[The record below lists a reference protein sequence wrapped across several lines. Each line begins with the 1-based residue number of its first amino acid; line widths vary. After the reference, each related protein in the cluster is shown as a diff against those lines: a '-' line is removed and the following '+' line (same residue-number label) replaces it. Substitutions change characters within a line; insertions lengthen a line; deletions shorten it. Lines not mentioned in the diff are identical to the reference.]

1 MFVKKFKTLT
11 IFSGA
16 LTLLSFTAACE
27 KPATPDEMPS
37 AQSPAD
43 GAADK
48 QGAAK
53 TPAGPPKEMAQP
65 DPAETATQPPK
76 AEDLARYTQDLGA
89 GKLKVVIK
97 TDLGDFNCELF
108 EDVAPITVANFVG
121 LGRGLK
127 AWIDPNNGQPQVGK
141 SLYNGVVF
149 HRVIPEFMIQGGDPL
164 GQGTGGPGYQFAN
177 ETTPQVRH
185 DKPGLLSMA
194 NAGPGT
200 NGSQFFVTEVPT
212 PHLDGRHT
220 VFGSCKEVDL
230 VKKIARAPQ
239 GQKVTIQGMSFSRE

>member
-11 IFSGA
+11 LLGGA
-16 LTLLSFTAACE
+16 AALLAALPACE
-27 KPATPDEMPS
+27 KPATPDEMPN
-37 AQSPAD
+37 AQAPTD
-43 GAADK
+43 GDK
-48 QGAAK
+48 QGGAK
-53 TPAGPPKEMAQP
+53 APAGPAKEMAQP

-76 AEDLARYTQDLGA
+76 AEDLARYTQDLGS

-108 EDVAPITVANFVG
+108 EDVAPITIANFVG

-141 SLYNGVVF
+141 PLYNGVVF

-164 GQGTGGPGYQFAN
+164 GQGTGGPGYQFAD
-177 ETTPQVRH
+177 ETKPDVRH

-220 VFGSCKEVDL
+220 VFGSCAEVDL

-239 GQKVTIQGMSFSRE
+239 GQKVTIQSMTFSRE